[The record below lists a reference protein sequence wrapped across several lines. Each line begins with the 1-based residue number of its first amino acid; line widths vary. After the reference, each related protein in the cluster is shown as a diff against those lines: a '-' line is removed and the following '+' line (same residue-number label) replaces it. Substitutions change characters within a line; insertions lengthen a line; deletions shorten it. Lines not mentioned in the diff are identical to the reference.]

1 MNDRDFLLAFNDV
14 DDVYIQQAGVAG
26 GHFAAARRKQ
36 APRLPGRVLLVAAIL
51 AALSATAFGAER
63 LLGIW
68 NDRWLHTPAPDPL
81 AVVEEAVSRQTE
93 KDYTLSVTLEE
104 LQEDEAETAK
114 VLAGDADSQLARMNG
129 SPAQLSDRASGEV
142 TAVYARYTVTYD
154 HTKTFYRD
162 GTLYQ
167 YFYLVKNTDGAWE
180 IYDSTD
186 PREVTPAPETT
197 LPEADRQGEIPE
209 TTLSEADQQAAEA
222 AAAAMVLKWAEFDDV
237 ETLTVD
243 RAEYAQEQTEAA
255 IVRLKGT
262 VLAEG
267 NGWTEAFLRE
277 NLAAVELTWTTVY
290 VSDPPLLPGGQ
301 VTETETYW
309 LLRDPAT
316 GEWHNSE
323 ITGIMAP

>member
-1 MNDRDFLLAFNDV
+1 MNDRELLLAFNDI
-14 DDVYIQQAGVAG
+14 DDVYLQQAGVAG
-26 GHFAAARRKQ
+26 GHFAAKRRKQ
-36 APRLPGRVLLVAAIL
+36 APRILVRVLLAAAIL

-68 NDRWLHTPAPDPL
+68 NDRWLHTPSPDPL
-81 AVVEEAVSRQTE
+81 AVVEEAVSRQAE

-104 LQEDEAETAK
+104 VREDEAETAR

-129 SPAQLSDRASGEV
+129 DPAQLAVKDPGEV
-142 TAVYARYTVTYD
+142 TAVYARYTVAYD

-167 YFYLVKNTDGAWE
+167 YFYLVKNGDGAWE
-180 IYDSTD
+180 IFDSTD
-186 PREVTPAPETT
+186 PREVTVPPAPED
-197 LPEADRQGEIPE
+197 AAPE
-209 TTLSEADQQAAEA
+209 TARPTTPLPEADQQAAEA
-222 AAAAMVLKWAEFDDV
+222 AATAMVLKWADFEDV
-237 ETLTVD
+237 ETVTVD
-243 RAEYAQEQTEAA
+243 RAEYSPAQTEAA
-255 IVRLKGT
+255 IARLRGA

-277 NLAAVELTWTTVY
+277 NLAAVELTWTTAY

-301 VTETETYW
+301 VTETGTYW
-309 LLRDPAT
+309 LLRDPDT
-316 GEWHNSE
+316 GAWENSE